1 MMADKSTKNKEMKV
15 TQVLKWI
22 DDYSKNKR
30 KNIEDKVKT
39 LENEIQQMRSLC
51 DVEHALYEEAVQLL
65 KTGIEYNTPIVAQ
78 SIEDEEKKLYE
89 EMQQAIGAKSD

>member
-1 MMADKSTKNKEMKV
+1 MKESNR
-15 TQVLKWI
+15 VLKWI

-51 DVEHALYEEAVQLL
+51 DVELPGGFFHQKLEFLYWLRKDSSTVETCSTYLILSVDEVSQLL
-65 KTGIEYNTPIVAQ
+65 PIWIFAYNR
-78 SIEDEEKKLYE
+78 
-89 EMQQAIGAKSD
+89 